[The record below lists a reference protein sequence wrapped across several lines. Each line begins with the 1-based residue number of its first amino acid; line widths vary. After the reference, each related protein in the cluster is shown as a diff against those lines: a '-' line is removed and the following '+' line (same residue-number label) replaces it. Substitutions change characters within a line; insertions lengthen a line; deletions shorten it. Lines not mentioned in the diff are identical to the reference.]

1 MSNQDKRSC
10 NSCCFRGILVVITIA
25 LFENA
30 IASNEGN
37 ATKNITIGSLFS
49 INGTNAAWGDCL
61 IGAKFALNHINN
73 DSRILKDYR
82 LHLSWG
88 NTQCNPGKGMKI
100 LYNHLSRKPKKL
112 MILGSSCSS
121 VTEPVAQMSRE
132 FNLIQISYLS
142 SSPSLNNRQ
151 VYPNFFRT
159 RSCESQRIL
168 PFFSILDHF
177 NWSKIG
183 LIMENSV
190 VYSSLANYIREI
202 ANSSGIEVVS
212 SASFSTDEQSNEALK
227 VVKNS
232 FVRVIYAGFSLEAG
246 RKMLCQAYHLELR
259 PPNYTWIGPGWFHD
273 QWWKSDHHQDI
284 KVDTLRCSGA
294 VMNEMIEGYLS
305 VNPQVI
311 SDIQEPTISKY
322 TPEEWTKAYD
332 HFRQAFSH
340 WQGRKDFAGYS
351 YDAIW
356 AIAIALNQSIP
367 RLRLIEKTL
376 ENFQYDDEDYFNIF
390 KEEIENVTFHGVTG
404 PFSFTSNGN
413 RLGVLGPFSFTSNR
427 NRLGVL
433 VIQRIQNAKNVILG
447 HYYEKSEQTAWK
459 SGINIS
465 WGIAD
470 RKPPA
475 DYPYVTKVFSVIP
488 FTATIIVIIAAVIG
502 IFLALIFALLNV
514 YYRNRRAIK
523 VASPNI
529 NYTIIIG
536 AILCYISTI
545 LQVIY
550 IDPVNET
557 DLMLLIC
564 RGRIWF
570 LVLGFLM
577 GFGALFAKT
586 WRLKMIFQNKTAR
599 SRIITDSQLYLVIL
613 IIVLIGAAILT
624 IQAAIDPIFLES
636 KIKTQLMGYRVNSL
650 VVYYKNK
657 CVTQNVML
665 WHVIILILGGVLLLY
680 GLSLAWRTRNIPFHL
695 ANDSKYIIFTIY
707 NVTIFSGIA
716 ILVGHTLSNIAL
728 RVILVAIL
736 IIIATTGSLC
746 LIFIPKVPQFC
757 KARRQ
762 ANSVLCRENFYVN
775 KPRSLT
781 NHDIHKAILRKME
794 IKISELEESIQFFRK
809 KAKKKE
815 EENEMVKGHSGDLCN
830 L

>member
-1 MSNQDKRSC
+1 MIRLYS
-10 NSCCFRGILVVITIA
+10 VVKI
-25 LFENA
+25 
-30 IASNEGN
+30 
-37 ATKNITIGSLFS
+37 
-49 INGTNAAWGDCL
+49 
-61 IGAKFALNHINN
+61 HYY
-73 DSRILKDYR
+73 LKD
-82 LHLSWG
+82 
-88 NTQCNPGKGMKI
+88 
-100 LYNHLSRKPKKL
+100 
-112 MILGSSCSS
+112 
-121 VTEPVAQMSRE
+121 
-132 FNLIQISYLS
+132 
-142 SSPSLNNRQ
+142 
-151 VYPNFFRT
+151 
-159 RSCESQRIL
+159 
-168 PFFSILDHF
+168 
-177 NWSKIG
+177 
-183 LIMENSV
+183 
-190 VYSSLANYIREI
+190 
-202 ANSSGIEVVS
+202 
-212 SASFSTDEQSNEALK
+212 
-227 VVKNS
+227 
-232 FVRVIYAGFSLEAG
+232 
-246 RKMLCQAYHLELR
+246 
-259 PPNYTWIGPGWFHD
+259 
-273 QWWKSDHHQDI
+273 
-284 KVDTLRCSGA
+284 
-294 VMNEMIEGYLS
+294 
-305 VNPQVI
+305 
-311 SDIQEPTISKY
+311 
-322 TPEEWTKAYD
+322 
-332 HFRQAFSH
+332 
-340 WQGRKDFAGYS
+340 
-351 YDAIW
+351 
-356 AIAIALNQSIP
+356 
-367 RLRLIEKTL
+367 
-376 ENFQYDDEDYFNIF
+376 
-390 KEEIENVTFHGVTG
+390 
-404 PFSFTSNGN
+404 
-413 RLGVLGPFSFTSNR
+413 
-427 NRLGVL
+427 
-433 VIQRIQNAKNVILG
+433 AKNVILG

-577 GFGALFAKT
+577 VFGALFAKT
-586 WRLKMIFQNKTAR
+586 WRLKMIFQNKIAR
-599 SRIITDSQLYLVIL
+599 SR
-613 IIVLIGAAILT
+613 
-624 IQAAIDPIFLES
+624 
-636 KIKTQLMGYRVNSL
+636 GYRVNSL

-736 IIIATTGSLC
+736 TIIVTTGSLC

-757 KARRQ
+757 KAHRQ